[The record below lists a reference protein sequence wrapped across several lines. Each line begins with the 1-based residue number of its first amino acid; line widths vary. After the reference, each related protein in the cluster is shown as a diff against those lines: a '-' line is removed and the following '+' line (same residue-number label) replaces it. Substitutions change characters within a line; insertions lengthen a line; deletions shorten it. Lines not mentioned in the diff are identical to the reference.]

1 MVIYCLKLILN
12 LYKSFIKI
20 SSLSKKIN
28 MLSINS
34 RKLSYKFDSEI
45 IDNQFINILKT
56 LNINKLI

>member
-1 MVIYCLKLILN
+1 
-12 LYKSFIKI
+12 
-20 SSLSKKIN
+20 

-45 IDNQFINILKT
+45 IDNQFINILKNS

>member
-1 MVIYCLKLILN
+1 
-12 LYKSFIKI
+12 
-20 SSLSKKIN
+20 

-56 LNINKLI
+56 L